1 MNINGSNIVLRAIE
15 ESDCQMLLDLINDEA
30 TEQMLGGVS
39 FPVSSSSQNKWFSSL
54 ENTNRILRCIIA
66 KKDDPKIGIGTV
78 ILSDIDY
85 INGNAQI
92 HIKLSNNAVRKC
104 GFGTD
109 AIQTITAYA
118 FTTLRLHCVYAEIIE
133 YNEPSKKLFEKCGYI
148 FDGVLKSRIF
158 KKGNYWDVY
167 VYSIQSKKN

>member
-1 MNINGSNIVLRAIE
+1 MKQRSKCLEVFLSLFHLHLKTNGFLLLKIRIAYLDVLFKKKMIQKL
-15 ESDCQMLLDLINDEA
+15 ESARIFCRTLI
-30 TEQMLGGVS
+30 
-39 FPVSSSSQNKWFSSL
+39 
-54 ENTNRILRCIIA
+54 
-66 KKDDPKIGIGTV
+66 
-78 ILSDIDY
+78 
-85 INGNAQI
+85 INGNAH

-148 FDGVLKSRIF
+148 FDGVLKSRVF